1 MSLVLSWLVLCL
13 VVALRFKL
21 ILFIQLLIPLVFSIQ
36 LRSKLPRYLL
46 AALQHHSH
54 LIYS

>member
-13 VVALRFKL
+13 VVALRLKL
-21 ILFIQLLIPLVFSIQ
+21 FLFIQLLIPLVFSIQ
-36 LRSKLPRYLL
+36 LCSKLPHYLL
-46 AALQHHSH
+46 AALQYHSH

>member
-36 LRSKLPRYLL
+36 LRSKLPHYLL